1 MMVCCNAAPTLPWAL
16 GSLLA
21 QVWKDW
27 ECIFVD
33 DGSTDR
39 SFDVAMS
46 LGDPRIRAF
55 RFNTNRGRGAARQF
69 ALENAQGDY
78 LCVLDADDWMYP
90 WRLHTELDFLE
101 AESKAAVVS
110 AGMAILNGMDGL
122 VGLTGVRGHL
132 LGDKPQVFPPLTR
145 LQMPPFPF
153 PPSMIR
159 MRIAK
164 RCKFDSALGVA
175 EDVDFLM
182 QILLHHGYGI
192 LNRIN
197 YAYTEYST
205 VTLQK
210 LMTGSHFTSQMFGKQ
225 HGKFPLQSRLCNL
238 KVLAKSQVYR
248 AAFAINRSQW
258 LVRRRSRP
266 PTPAEEAE
274 FCWAHA
280 TVALKVRENFET
292 ASPLDKKLLPTAESF
307 AVHSS
312 HLHKVAEREFYGV
325 DKP

>member
-1 MMVCCNAAPTLPWAL
+1 VKPSVSVMMVCCNAAPTLPWAL

-21 QVWKDW
+21 QDWRDW

-39 SFDVAMS
+39 SFDVAVS

-55 RFNTNRGRGAARQF
+55 RFDTNRGRGAARQF
-69 ALENAQGDY
+69 ALEQAEGDY

-90 WRLHTELDFLE
+90 WRLDTELDFLE
-101 AESKAAVVS
+101 AEPKAAVVS
-110 AGMAILNGMDGL
+110 AGMAILDGVVDL
-122 VGLTGVRGHL
+122 AGVRGHVN
-132 LGDKPQVFPPLTR
+132 GDKPQVFPPIAR
-145 LQMPPFPF
+145 LRMPPFAF

-164 RCKFDSALGVA
+164 LCKFDPRLLAA

-197 YAYTEYST
+197 YAYTESST

-210 LMTGSHFTSQMFGKQ
+210 LMIGSRFTGRMFGKQ
-225 HGKFPLQSRLCNL
+225 RARFPLQSRLCNL

-248 AAFAINRSQW
+248 GAFAINRSEW

-266 PTPAEEAE
+266 PTLTEEAE
-274 FCWAHA
+274 FRRARA
-280 TVALKVRENFET
+280 TVALKVEDVFET
-292 ASPLDKKLLPTAESF
+292 PVPLEKRLLSTAESPG
-307 AVHSS
+307 VRSS
-312 HLHKVAEREFYGV
+312 NLCKAAQ
-325 DKP
+325 

>member
-1 MMVCCNAAPTLPWAL
+1 MVCHNGVLTLPWAL

-27 ECIFVD
+27 ECVFVD

-55 RFNTNRGRGAARQF
+55 RFDTNRGRGAARQF

-101 AESKAAVVS
+101 TESKAAVVS
-110 AGMAILNGMDGL
+110 AGMAVLDEMDGL
-122 VGLTGVRGHL
+122 VKLAGVRGHV
-132 LGDKPQVFPPLTR
+132 LGDNPQVFPPLTR
-145 LQMPPFPF
+145 LRMPPFPF

-164 RCKFDSALGVA
+164 RCKFDQRLGVA
-175 EDVDFLM
+175 EDADFLM
-182 QILLHHGYGI
+182 QILLNHGYGI

-205 VTLQK
+205 IPLQK
-210 LMTGSHFTSQMFGKQ
+210 LIIGSHFTSQMFGKR
-225 HGKFPLQSRLCNL
+225 HRKFPLQSRLCNL

-248 AAFAINRSQW
+248 AAFAINRSEW

-274 FCWAHA
+274 FRWAHA
-280 TVALKVRENFET
+280 TVALKVKENFET
-292 ASPLDKKLLPTAESF
+292 TVPLDKKLLSAAESCV
-307 AVHSS
+307 VHGST
-312 HLHKVAEREFYGV
+312 LHKVVE
-325 DKP
+325 

>member
-1 MMVCCNAAPTLPWAL
+1 MKPSVSVMMVCHNAASTLPWAL

-21 QVWKDW
+21 QACSDW

-39 SFDVAMS
+39 SFDVATS
-46 LGDPRIRAF
+46 LGDPRIRAL

-69 ALENAQGDY
+69 ALEKAQGDY

-90 WRLHTELDFLE
+90 WRLHTELEFLE
-101 AESKAAVVS
+101 SESKAAVVS
-110 AGMAILNGMDGL
+110 AGMAVLDSMNDL
-122 VGLTGVRGHL
+122 VELTGVRGHVP
-132 LGDKPQVFPPLTR
+132 GDIPRVFPPLTR

-159 MRIAK
+159 MKIAK
-164 RCKFDSALGVA
+164 RCKFDPCLGVA

-182 QILLHHGYGI
+182 QILLHHGYAI

-197 YAYTEYST
+197 YAYTEHST

-210 LMTGSHFTSQMFGKQ
+210 LMTGSRFTSQMFGKQ
-225 HGKFPLQSRLCNL
+225 HAKFPLQSRLCTL

-248 AAFAINRSQW
+248 AAFAVNRSEW

-266 PTPAEEAE
+266 ATPAEEAE
-274 FCWAHA
+274 FLWAHA
-280 TVALKVRENFET
+280 TVALKVKENFET
-292 ASPLDKKLLPTAESF
+292 TAPLEVKLPSTAEPRV
-307 AVHSS
+307 VHGA
-312 HLHKVAEREFYGV
+312 L
-325 DKP
+325 

>member
-1 MMVCCNAAPTLPWAL
+1 MMVCHNAASTLPWAL

-27 ECIFVD
+27 ECVFVD

-46 LGDPRIRAF
+46 LGDSRIRAF
-55 RFNTNRGRGAARQF
+55 RFDINRGRGAARQF

-90 WRLHTELDFLE
+90 WRLHTEMDFLE

-110 AGMAILNGMDGL
+110 AGMAVLGEMDGL
-122 VGLTGVRGHL
+122 VELTGVRGHL
-132 LGDKPQVFPPLTR
+132 PGDAPQVFPPLTR
-145 LQMPPFPF
+145 LRMPPFPF

-164 RCKFDSALGVA
+164 RCKFDPYLGVA

-182 QILLHHGYGI
+182 QILFHHGYAI

-225 HGKFPLQSRLCNL
+225 NAKFPLQSRLCNL

-248 AAFAINRSQW
+248 AAFAVNRSEW

-266 PTPAEEAE
+266 PMPAEKAE
-274 FCWAHA
+274 FLWAHA
-280 TVALKVRENFET
+280 TVALKVKENFEST
-292 ASPLDKKLLPTAESF
+292 EPLDKNLSSTAESS
-307 AVHSS
+307 AAHRVQ
-312 HLHKVAEREFYGV
+312 
-325 DKP
+325 